1 MIYKL
6 RVDVA
11 PKFIIDEN
19 VFHVLLFQSLP
30 STNQYFTRFS
40 SKKYKYMKNKI
51 KLNPYSRQIDYVN
64 KI

>member
-1 MIYKL
+1 M
-6 RVDVA
+6 
-11 PKFIIDEN
+11 
-19 VFHVLLFQSLP
+19 FHVHATFSIL
-30 STNQYFTRFS
+30 S